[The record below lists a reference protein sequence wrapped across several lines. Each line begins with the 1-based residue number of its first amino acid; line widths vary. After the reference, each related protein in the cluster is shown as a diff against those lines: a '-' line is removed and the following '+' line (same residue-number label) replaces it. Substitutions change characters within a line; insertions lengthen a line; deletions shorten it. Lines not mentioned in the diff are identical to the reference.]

1 MKQSDSENLSL
12 IYEDILEEGWK
23 SKAMGLAAAGAGAMA
38 LFPSKGDDD
47 TNKKSDRIG
56 PSIQQTQDTR
66 NARKNINDV
75 EKIKNLTMKYLDQI
89 GHDYDQVLIKG
100 DQMII
105 KSSKNGDSYKNLL
118 KLKQDILHGS
128 VLNNKTGLEKFLINN
143 L

>member
-1 MKQSDSENLSL
+1 MNQSDTENLTL

-47 TNKKSDRIG
+47 INKKSERIG
-56 PSIQQTQDTR
+56 ASIEQTQDTR
-66 NARKNINDV
+66 NARKNVHDL

-89 GHDYDQVLIKG
+89 GHDYDQVIIKG

-118 KLKQDILHGS
+118 KLKQDILYGS
-128 VLNNKTGLEKFLINN
+128 VLNNKAGLEKFLINN